1 MSAGHSEYPDGK
13 RIEVGDSVLI
23 EHGRTPGTVELLVR
37 TDAEMAAIGVSE
49 PGIMLLSPP
58 FGRVYLPARSLIE
71 DPLEFVS
78 RATGTQPGIDFPRG
92 SAAIA
97 MRELV
102 GERND
107 IEKRLP
113 AKSAIRARGNAW
125 LDLDGDRRWRRTV
138 DAHSR
143 GTMALDQWLV
153 RFSFGALC
161 LPRHRLGPAALRWS
175 EARLDLAR
183 RGRRLL
189 YSRPHRLVD
198 RPWLER
204 IMGS

>member
-1 MSAGHSEYPDGK
+1 MS
-13 RIEVGDSVLI
+13 DSVLI

-107 IEKRLP
+107 DGRFAITIRIGVPYQVNDVSWACPVAVDGIDTERTQGRWKYGVLANV
-113 AKSAIRARGNAW
+113 AKSPSS
-125 LDLDGDRRWRRTV
+125 WRT
-138 DAHSR
+138 
-143 GTMALDQWLV
+143 G
-153 RFSFGALC
+153 
-161 LPRHRLGPAALRWS
+161 
-175 EARLDLAR
+175 
-183 RGRRLL
+183 
-189 YSRPHRLVD
+189 
-198 RPWLER
+198 
-204 IMGS
+204 